1 MTPSPCRSL
10 CQMDPVT
17 KLCRGCLRTIEE
29 ITLWSQ
35 LSDTERTTVLHN
47 IDERRLDYDP
57 LGAEPTINTPQNG

>member
-1 MTPSPCRSL
+1 MIPSPCRAL
-10 CQMDPVT
+10 CQMGPGRQT
-17 KLCRGCLRTIEE
+17 LPGCLRTIEE

-57 LGAEPTINTPQNG
+57 SDAEPTINTPQNG

>member
-1 MTPSPCRSL
+1 MIPSPCRAL
-10 CQMDPVT
+10 CQMDPVA

-57 LGAEPTINTPQNG
+57 SDAEPTINTPQNG

>member
-47 IDERRLDYDP
+47 IERRLDYDP
-57 LGAEPTINTPQNG
+57 LGADPIINTPQNG